1 MVGRE
6 APIKARPYGQPASK
20 KSMRENANAAAAFCS
35 DSTGAQ
41 EPRSVSG
48 VAEDRGCRCSNA
60 HRLPWFQRAANYFIR
75 NPQSYLCRIFYGQ
88 RVWKE
93 YFSSADGPSEEMGKG
108 PSSDSIAAP
117 RKMRKILTIFLQD
130 V

>member
-1 MVGRE
+1 
-6 APIKARPYGQPASK
+6 
-20 KSMRENANAAAAFCS
+20 
-35 DSTGAQ
+35 
-41 EPRSVSG
+41 
-48 VAEDRGCRCSNA
+48 
-60 HRLPWFQRAANYFIR
+60 
-75 NPQSYLCRIFYGQ
+75 
-88 RVWKE
+88 VWKE